1 MPKTDRT
8 PWQLPALPSTA
19 SEGPLSFAITQLAK
33 AHRAT
38 AAGLLRELGLYPGQE
53 LLLMQLWD
61 RDRQTSGE
69 LVRALNLDAS
79 TVTRMVIRLEE
90 QGIVRREPSP
100 MDGRAVIVALTD
112 RGKQLAEAVRTA
124 WAELERITTAGMS
137 RRERDDLLVA
147 IRRLVGDLASAAPN
161 SPPVP

>member
-8 PWQLPALPSTA
+8 PSQLPALPSTA
-19 SEGPLSFAITQLAK
+19 SEGPLSFAIMQLAK
-33 AHRAT
+33 AHRGT

-61 RDRQTSGE
+61 RDQQTSGE
-69 LVRALNLDAS
+69 LVRAMNLDAS

-147 IRRLVGDLASAAPN
+147 IRRLVGHLASAAPN
-161 SPPVP
+161 SPLVP

>member
-8 PWQLPALPSTA
+8 PSQLPALPSTA
-19 SEGPLSFAITQLAK
+19 SEGPLSFAIMQLAK
-33 AHRAT
+33 AHRAA
-38 AAGLLRELGLYPGQE
+38 AAGLLRDLGLYPGQE

-69 LVRALNLDAS
+69 LVRAMNLDAS

-90 QGIVRREPSP
+90 QGIVRRERSP

-112 RGKQLAEAVRTA
+112 RGKQLAKAVRTA

-137 RRERDDLLVA
+137 EREREDLLAA
-147 IRRLVGDLASAAPN
+147 IRRLVDHLASAAPN
-161 SPPVP
+161 SPPAP

>member
-1 MPKTDRT
+1 M
-8 PWQLPALPSTA
+8 
-19 SEGPLSFAITQLAK
+19 
-33 AHRAT
+33 
-38 AAGLLRELGLYPGQE
+38 RELGLYPGQE

-79 TVTRMVIRLEE
+79 TVTRTVIRLEE

-112 RGKQLAEAVRTA
+112 RGERLAVAVRTA

-147 IRRLVGDLASAAPN
+147 IRRLVGDLASGAPN